1 MSAFLEV
8 RNVTKVFGHG
18 DNATVALSDFSYEI
32 NEASPSIT
40 AVAGESGSGKSTLA
54 RLLLGFIDPTQGEV
68 LYRGKNLK
76 SLSNQERQQFRRE
89 VQAIFQ
95 DPFGVYN
102 PFYKV
107 DHLLKTPLKS
117 FKLAS
122 SRTDARQQIEAALDT
137 VGLNPGE
144 ILGRY
149 PHQLSGGQRQRITIA
164 RALLLR
170 PRLII
175 ADEPVSMVDA
185 SLRATILESLLK
197 LNREFGISFLYITH
211 DLTTA
216 YQIAERLIVLYQGTV
231 SEAGG
236 VRPVIRDPQHPYT
249 RLLISSI
256 PTPDPNQHWTDE
268 AVVVPGD
275 QVEAVITDG
284 CPFAPRCPHVMPECL
299 TEMPPLFRSKEAAV
313 ACYLY
318 RDAPQVP
325 DRNLTAVL
333 GAIGTKGASPAKS
346 SVSVGSM
353 TR

>member
-1 MSAFLEV
+1 MPAFLET

-18 DNATVALSDFSYEI
+18 ENATVALKNFSYAIDETT
-32 NEASPSIT
+32 PSIT

-54 RLLLGFIDPTQGEV
+54 RLLLGFIHPSQGEV
-68 LYRGKNLK
+68 LYRGKDLRH
-76 SLSNQERQQFRRE
+76 LSNQERQSFRRE

-107 DHLLKTPLKS
+107 DHLLTTPIKT

-122 SRTDARQQIEAALDT
+122 SRTDARQQVERALST

-149 PHQLSGGQRQRITIA
+149 PHQLSGGQRQRVTIA

-185 SLRATILESLLK
+185 SLRATILESLLT
-197 LNREFGISFLYITH
+197 LNREFGISFIYITH

-216 YQIAERLIVLYQGTV
+216 HQIAERLIVLYQGTV

-236 VRPVIRDPQHPYT
+236 VRSVIRHPQHPYT
-249 RLLISSI
+249 QLLISSI

-268 AVVVPGD
+268 TVVGAGEAGD
-275 QVEAVITDG
+275 VLATDG
-284 CPFAPRCPHVMPECL
+284 CPFALRCPRVMKECV
-299 TEMPPLFRSKEAAV
+299 ESMPPLYLSDTSGV

-318 RDAPQVP
+318 KHAPEVP
-325 DRNLTAVL
+325 NQDLTAVL
-333 GAIGTKGASPAKS
+333 GRVTSKPVVQPNVAEPLVI
-346 SVSVGSM
+346 
-353 TR
+353 R